1 MKADPERKDF
11 MKEVQDQSQE
21 KKPYAKP
28 ELVEHGPVEKLT
40 AIMSAP
46 SPSQMPA

>member
-1 MKADPERKDF
+1 
-11 MKEVQDQSQE
+11 MKEVQDQSKE

-40 AIMSAP
+40 ETPVGTGP
-46 SPSQMPA
+46 SHPTG